1 MDDKLSAGQAPGSP
15 APAPPPNFIPLRL
28 VLEQSGAMVELH
40 RVDNLIGRHSEAD
53 VRLPLPDVSR
63 RHCRF
68 VWQAGHW
75 QVLDL
80 HSLNGIFVNDQPVP
94 QATLHQG
101 DRVRIGGFTFIVDLR
116 SAAGLSRDEWLGDA
130 FQTYSP
136 HQRRAS

>member
-1 MDDKLSAGQAPGSP
+1 MDDKPPTAQATE
-15 APAPPPNFIPLRL
+15 PPPPDFVPLRL
-28 VLEQSGAMVELH
+28 ILEQTGAMVELH

-68 VWQAGHW
+68 LWKDAQW

-80 HSLNGIFVNDQPVP
+80 HSLNGIFVNDQAV
-94 QATLHQG
+94 QHATLQQG

-116 SAAGLSRDEWLGDA
+116 SAAGLAREDWSADS
-130 FQTYSP
+130 FQTYPP
-136 HQRRAS
+136 HQRQAS